1 MYERD
6 DLADKI
12 HKLDVRQTTIKE
24 VIEESIENQKIV
36 FNEQLD
42 NQEKNL
48 QMGIDKANKDI
59 DRLKFELV
67 EVMDTKQ

>member
-1 MYERD
+1 MHERD

-24 VIEESIENQKIV
+24 IIEESIENQKIV

-42 NQEKNL
+42 NQEK
-48 QMGIDKANKDI
+48 
-59 DRLKFELV
+59 
-67 EVMDTKQ
+67 

>member
-24 VIEESIENQKIV
+24 VIEESIENQKID